1 MKKKLGMSE
10 AAKGIRA
17 DLRALKQRLIIW
29 LIKKLIGRKSLKS
42 PIDVLWDMIDE
53 ENSNNSDPDCT
64 KIEAWE
70 EAVDRISREC
80 FGVEEAGKKK

>member
-1 MKKKLGMSE
+1 MKKELGMSE
-10 AAKGIRA
+10 TAKGIRT

-70 EAVDRISREC
+70 EAADRISREC
-80 FGVEEAGKKK
+80 FGVEEADEKA

>member
-1 MKKKLGMSE
+1 MRPIDAG
-10 AAKGIRA
+10 
-17 DLRALKQRLIIW
+17 

-53 ENSNNSDPDCT
+53 ENRNRFDPDCT

-70 EAVDRISREC
+70 EAADRISRER
-80 FGVEEAGKKK
+80 FGAKEAGKKT